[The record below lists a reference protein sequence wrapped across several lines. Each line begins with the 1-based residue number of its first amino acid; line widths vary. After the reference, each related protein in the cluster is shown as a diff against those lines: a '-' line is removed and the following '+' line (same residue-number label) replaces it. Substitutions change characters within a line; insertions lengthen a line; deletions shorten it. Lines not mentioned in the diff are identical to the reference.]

1 MNRSSEPIEWASD
14 NGSCYTARDTRAFA
28 REMCPVPCTTPVS
41 STQFSGMA
49 EAFVRTLKRDYVR
62 VKSRPDAQTVNEQL
76 PGCLAHY
83 NEVHPHRALG
93 YRSPR
98 EYIAQTREA
107 PSGL

>member
-1 MNRSSEPIEWASD
+1 
-14 NGSCYTARDTRAFA
+14 
-28 REMCPVPCTTPVS
+28 
-41 STQFSGMA
+41 MA

-62 VKSRPDAQTVNEQL
+62 VNPRPDAQTVIEQL
-76 PGCLAHY
+76 PGWLAHY

-107 PSGL
+107 PSGLQGATTTMNVPDLFIKKAYLTGRAAG

>member
-1 MNRSSEPIEWASD
+1 MPTRSISP
-14 NGSCYTARDTRAFA
+14 ARICLRCATGRL
-28 REMCPVPCTTPVS
+28 RERVD
-41 STQFSGMA
+41 GHH
-49 EAFVRTLKRDYVR
+49 YVR
-62 VKSRPDAQTVNEQL
+62 VNPRPDAQTVIEQL
-76 PGCLAHY
+76 PGWLAHY